1 MKKKLRK
8 RLFMGI
14 LIFLE
19 LLFVACAISVVV
31 YKILG
36 IFDFGFL
43 SYRFFNIVL
52 SILFIGYLIYGLAKA
67 HKNILIL
74 ITIFSLFHFIEG
86 IIIIFWF
93 KAVIHL
99 TILIVVG
106 GYYLKHKT
114 LILKR

>member
-8 RLFMGI
+8 RLFIGI

-19 LLFVACAISVVV
+19 LLFVACAISVVL
-31 YKILG
+31 YKIWG

-93 KAVIHL
+93 KVVIHL
-99 TILIVVG
+99 AILIVVG